1 MRLIFDWDEKKNAL
15 NKKAHGISFEVA
27 ARVFYDPL
35 CKCEPDNAHNDSE
48 ERFIT
53 AGYISQHSCIM
64 VVHTTQ
70 ELDDDCTLIRIIS
83 ARKLDKS
90 ERKRHE
96 NDL

>member
-1 MRLIFDWDEKKNAL
+1 M
-15 NKKAHGISFEVA
+15 
-27 ARVFYDPL
+27 
-35 CKCEPDNAHNDSE
+35 
-48 ERFIT
+48 
-53 AGYISQHSCIM
+53 GYISQHSCIM